1 MLQFFAWLAGISY
14 AIGLTDNSNLSW
26 WIPLVIGLC
35 FYPGV
40 WLVGLILPTLSIA
53 AASGFA
59 IGSVIA
65 AIISATRSNWSLIPG
80 FIVSALVSLAAI
92 YGQDSRNKE
101 TARRYFGR
109 G

>member
-1 MLQFFAWLAGISY
+1 MLQFFAWLAGIGY
-14 AIGLTDNSNLSW
+14 AIGLTDNLNLSW

-40 WLVGLILPTLSIA
+40 WLVGLVFPRLATS
-53 AASGFA
+53 AASGFM

-65 AIISATRSNWSLIPG
+65 AIISATRADWSLIPG
-80 FIVSALVSLAAI
+80 FLVSALVTLAAI
-92 YGQDSRNKE
+92 NGQEVRNKE
-101 TARRYFGR
+101 TERRYFGR

>member
-1 MLQFFAWLAGISY
+1 MLQFFAWLAGIGY
-14 AIGLTDNSNLSW
+14 AIGLTDNLNLSW

-40 WLVGLILPTLSIA
+40 WLVGHILPRLALS
-53 AASGFA
+53 AASGFV

-80 FIVSALVSLAAI
+80 FLVSALVSLAAVK
-92 YGQDSRNKE
+92 GQSSRIRDAE
-101 TARRYFGR
+101 RRFFGR